1 MALLFRWVFGERRPY
16 YFCIGN
22 RALIFYFYLQCRVTT
37 ENPERDFAPDT
48 GLVQVYRH
56 SAGCGVRMD
65 GIGYS
70 GMTISPYFDSMLV
83 KYTVRGSSFTE
94 AVARMKRVLQECRIR
109 GVKTNIGFLMNVLAH
124 PEFSTGMITTSF
136 IDENP
141 DLKKTSTSKWE
152 YANPEQSD
160 AKKLDETD
168 RLLRYLANLAVN
180 GHPPELGADPAKM
193 KDSCQVSVP
202 APVIPEAKKGK
213 VGGMRKILLEE
224 GPAGYAKAV
233 REHKG
238 LLLTD
243 TTWRDAHQSLLA
255 TRMRTKE
262 FLKCAEY
269 SNMAFKNAFSMEMW
283 GGYVLTLLGARI
295 LGFVLNRLQNGNSCR
310 T

>member
-1 MALLFRWVFGERRPY
+1 
-16 YFCIGN
+16 
-22 RALIFYFYLQCRVTT
+22 
-37 ENPERDFAPDT
+37 
-48 GLVQVYRH
+48 
-56 SAGCGVRMD
+56 MD

-70 GMTISPYFDSMLV
+70 GMTITPYFDSMLV

-141 DLKKTSTSKWE
+141 DLKKTSTSKWN
-152 YANPEQSD
+152 YANPDQSD
-160 AKKLDETD
+160 AEKLDETD

-180 GHPPELGADPAKM
+180 GHPDELGADPTKM
-193 KDSCQVSVP
+193 KDSCCVSVP
-202 APVIPEAKKGK
+202 APVIPESKKGK
-213 VGGMRKILLEE
+213 AGGMRKILLEE

-238 LLLTD
+238 LLVTD

-255 TRMRTKE
+255 TRM
-262 FLKCAEY
+262 
-269 SNMAFKNAFSMEMW
+269 
-283 GGYVLTLLGARI
+283 
-295 LGFVLNRLQNGNSCR
+295 
-310 T
+310 